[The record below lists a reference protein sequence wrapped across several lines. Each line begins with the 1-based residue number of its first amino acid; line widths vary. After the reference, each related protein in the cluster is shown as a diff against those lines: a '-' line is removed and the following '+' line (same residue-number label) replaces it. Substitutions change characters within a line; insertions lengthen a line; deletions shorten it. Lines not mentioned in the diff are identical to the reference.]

1 MSSSVFQGSCLCG
14 SVHYEIEGD
23 PSVFNHCYC
32 SRCRKASGTG
42 HASNIIMRTPERF
55 EWTSGEELLGEYQ
68 VPDAERF
75 RTVFCT
81 RCGSQL
87 PRQAPDNSYALIPA
101 GSLDSESPIQPTD
114 RIMWDSRSDWSCDDR
129 EIPTWSEYRE

>member
-14 SVHYEIEGD
+14 SVRYEIEGD
-23 PSVFNHCYC
+23 PLVFNHCYC

-42 HASNIIMRTPERF
+42 HASNIIMRSPDKA
-55 EWTSGEELLGEYQ
+55 EWTSGEDLLGEFK

-87 PRQAPDNSYALIPA
+87 PRVAPDNAYAVIPA
-101 GSLDSESPIQPTD
+101 GSLDTDSPIQPTD
-114 RIMWDSRSDWSCDDR
+114 RIMWDSRTDWSCDDR
-129 EIPTWSEYRE
+129 DIPTWSKYRE